1 MLLIVSE
8 RGILGAAVGQAEM
21 SLRDVIV
28 DPFNPRS
35 LSSGLQVRQPTRR
48 TALGLILGAPLLGA
62 CSGVQQSLNQF
73 SNGSGPQQEPM
84 VTGNGQVKVA
94 LILPLSASGNA
105 GVAAQSMRN
114 AAEMALAEFQNPN
127 IQLLIKDD
135 GGSPQ
140 GAAQGAQQALDEGAE
155 IILGPLFAASVPATA
170 QVARGR
176 GVPVIAFSTDSS
188 IAGRGVYLLSF
199 LPESDVNRII
209 EYAASI
215 GKRSFAALL
224 PDNAYGNVVEA
235 AFKTAASRR
244 GGRVAAFEKY
254 GADRSGPARTVAQA
268 LGQADAL
275 LIADDGESVVAA
287 ADALTAAGASLRN
300 IQLLGTGLW
309 DNPRIFASA
318 SLQGGLYAAPDPSGF
333 RAFAGRYRTR
343 FGSEPVRTATLTYD
357 AVALV
362 AALAKAQAGQ
372 RYSSDALTNP
382 SGFAG
387 IDGLF
392 RFRPDGSNERGLAV
406 MRVASGGGVPVAG
419 SPKSF
424 GA

>member
-1 MLLIVSE
+1 
-8 RGILGAAVGQAEM
+8 
-21 SLRDVIV
+21 
-28 DPFNPRS
+28 
-35 LSSGLQVRQPTRR
+35 
-48 TALGLILGAPLLGA
+48 
-62 CSGVQQSLNQF
+62 
-73 SNGSGPQQEPM
+73 
-84 VTGNGQVKVA
+84 VKVG

-105 GVAAQSMRN
+105 GVAAQSMKN
-114 AAEMALAEFQNPN
+114 AGEMALAEFQNPN

-135 GGSPQ
+135 GGNPQ
-140 GAAQGAQQALDEGAE
+140 GAQQGAQQALDEGAE
-155 IILGPLFAASVPATA
+155 MVLGPLFAASVPATA

-176 GVPVIAFSTDSS
+176 SVSCIAFSTDSS
-188 IAGRGVYLLSF
+188 VAGRGVYLLSF
-199 LPESDVNRII
+199 LPESDVNRIV
-209 EYAASI
+209 EYSASV
-215 GKRSFAALL
+215 GKKSFAALL

-235 AFKTAASRR
+235 AFKQAVARR
-244 GGRVAAFEKY
+244 SGRIVAFEKY
-254 GADRSGPARTVAQA
+254 SGADRAAPARTVAQA
-268 LGQADAL
+268 LGRADAL
-275 LIADDGESVVAA
+275 LIADDGESVVAI
-287 ADALTAAGASLRN
+287 ADALTAAGANLRN

-333 RAFAGRYRTR
+333 RAFAGRFRTR

-362 AALAKAQAGQ
+362 AALAKAQGGQ

-392 RFRPDGSNERGLAV
+392 RFRSDGSNERGLAV